1 MRTPTISNY
10 IGYFLAVLLIGI
22 VTWIIKTQVNEYYL
36 QNDPMLIT
44 LKEIIRPIKYQ
55 GKSIAD
61 GLKLYKGRK
70 SYTINKENTFMCLYD
85 EKGEYYPLNLLLYV
99 LLHER
104 SHSLNLKDVGHTPEF
119 HRIFQE
125 LLDEAEGL
133 GIYNSKIPIDD
144 NYCLYA
150 GDDDE

>member
-1 MRTPTISNY
+1 MPTPSLSNY
-10 IGYFLAVLLIGI
+10 IGYFLAVVLIC
-22 VTWIIKTQVNEYYL
+22 VVVWIIKTQANEYYL

-44 LKEIIRPIKYQ
+44 LKEIIRPIKWE
-55 GKSIAD
+55 GKSIAE
-61 GLKLYKGRK
+61 GLKLYRGKK
-70 SYTINKENTFMCLYD
+70 SYTINKENTYMCLYD

-104 SHSLNLKDVGHTPEF
+104 SHSLNLKDVGHTAEF

-125 LLDEAEGL
+125 LLDEAEKL
-133 GIYNSKIPIDD
+133 GIYNPKIPIDD

-150 GDDDE
+150 GDDE